1 MPIAKDGP
9 ATSAVFALRLRPSTF
24 DIFDEFPDDA
34 GRNAH
39 RSGQVA
45 KTLTLESTL
54 LQFARPPAIGKPDAL
69 AAKPPGNS
77 G

>member
-9 ATSAVFALRLRPSTF
+9 ATGAGFALRLRPSTF
-24 DIFDEFPDDA
+24 GIFDEFPDDA

-45 KTLTLESTL
+45 KTADVGKQ

>member
-9 ATSAVFALRLRPSTF
+9 ATGAGFALRLRPSTF
-24 DIFDEFPDDA
+24 GIFDEFPDDA

-45 KTLTLESTL
+45 KTLTLEAVAVRKT
-54 LQFARPPAIGKPDAL
+54 
-69 AAKPPGNS
+69 S
-77 G
+77 GDRET